1 MISFVDF
8 SMDEFC
14 SAMMLY
20 CPTPKIDVK
29 KTFKDNLYVHASSYK
44 RPTAC
49 LDPTEVKFW
58 KVTTKKDPF
67 LGGWGGGLLVF
78 FSMFD

>member
-14 SAMMLY
+14 SAQRVY
-20 CPTPKIDVK
+20 CPTPKIDMK
-29 KTFKDNLYVHASSYK
+29 NTFKDNLYVHASSQE

-67 LGGWGGGLLVF
+67 LGGSEGGLLYF
-78 FSMFD
+78 LMFD